1 MKQNNTCMH
10 HSDERKSLRV
20 QSPFLKCRTL
30 MRMKC
35 SLVVCYF
42 YCTKEQQIAC
52 GWLWMCED
60 SSCQRVQWN
69 KTKPNRIEALFHGL
83 SPPPLVY
90 LWSEAGSSTRHFSI
104 KMHTICNLNVDF
116 VNAANNSM
124 EWTHMGCLGLWHWL
138 CYRTEMNSLCEVRT
152 CGLSFERVAFEWFRM
167 LWLVWMVRISAAK
180 FCCLAAFYSRRWI
193 VNCIANEI
201 NFNGHCLCIR
211 QMLIKHSL

>member
-1 MKQNNTCMH
+1 MSHINAHEMFVGCVLFLLHKRAANCMRVVVDVWRQQLPASTVKQNQN
-10 HSDERKSLRV
+10 
-20 QSPFLKCRTL
+20 RT
-30 MRMKC
+30 
-35 SLVVCYF
+35 
-42 YCTKEQQIAC
+42 E
-52 GWLWMCED
+52 
-60 SSCQRVQWN
+60 
-69 KTKPNRIEALFHGL
+69 

>member
-1 MKQNNTCMH
+1 MSHINAHEMFVGCVLFLLHKRAANCMRVVVDVWRQQLPASTVKQNQT
-10 HSDERKSLRV
+10 E
-20 QSPFLKCRTL
+20 
-30 MRMKC
+30 
-35 SLVVCYF
+35 
-42 YCTKEQQIAC
+42 
-52 GWLWMCED
+52 
-60 SSCQRVQWN
+60 
-69 KTKPNRIEALFHGL
+69 PNRSIVPWPFSTSFGL
-83 SPPPLVY
+83 SVIRGG
-90 LWSEAGSSTRHFSI
+90 ESSTRHFSI